1 MSFRISS
8 IGRNDSFDAPYLE
21 LSLNTTQ
28 VEEKVLENTV
38 SMLLIWSF
46 L

>member
-1 MSFRISS
+1 MQVN
-8 IGRNDSFDAPYLE
+8 GFDAPYLE
-21 LSLNTTQ
+21 LSLNEQ
-28 VEEKVLENTV
+28 KKAWYALQKNV